1 VSPQQRSLVT
11 LLGLTAVAAAV
22 GLYAYFGVMKVDEQ
36 EQEEKAVAD
45 KLFSTS
51 GPTPEKTSD
60 GGAPP
65 QPEFTKI
72 AVRAKG
78 ETTVVEKQPDGTW
91 RMTAPVKAAVD
102 QYVLDSLTS
111 QLKDGKVDQKVEEK
125 PGDEDLKR
133 YGLKEPQWTVEASA
147 LVPDPKDPSA
157 PKQPRQV
164 KLEGGVENTFN
175 GSIYL
180 RKDADPAVYAASG
193 GIRFNLEKTAYDL
206 RDKQVLAVDEPK
218 IQTLDVVR
226 PKGGGY
232 SLLRGEGEGTR
243 AWKMTGPKAQD
254 ADGQAVINVL
264 GQLKSERATAFLA
277 DSPEERKKH
286 GLESPAVDATFVMKD
301 GEKIRL
307 RLAKAADKHY
317 ALREDREGAVLAEVG
332 SAALGHLDKPADD
345 LRDKSVL
352 QFKRDEVAEL
362 LFKPEGGGP
371 AIEVKRDLPPAGA
384 GDAGAAPSAESWAV
398 AAPEKGPAKAWKVS
412 SNLWTLSS
420 LQATAFGEEN
430 PKSWDKYGISDR
442 SRQVV
447 LRGAGGK
454 VLTAL
459 SVGSEV
465 KGKANTVYVRGSR
478 NQVMEMD
485 SARLSDFPQRV
496 DDIIDRPPPPP
507 PPATLDG
514 GAPF

>member
-1 VSPQQRSLVT
+1 
-11 LLGLTAVAAAV
+11 
-22 GLYAYFGVMKVDEQ
+22 
-36 EQEEKAVAD
+36 
-45 KLFSTS
+45 
-51 GPTPEKTSD
+51 
-60 GGAPP
+60 
-65 QPEFTKI
+65 
-72 AVRAKG
+72 
-78 ETTVVEKQPDGTW
+78 
-91 RMTAPVKAAVD
+91 
-102 QYVLDSLTS
+102 
-111 QLKDGKVDQKVEEK
+111 
-125 PGDEDLKR
+125 
-133 YGLKEPQWTVEASA
+133 
-147 LVPDPKDPSA
+147 
-157 PKQPRQV
+157 
-164 KLEGGVENTFN
+164 
-175 GSIYL
+175 
-180 RKDADPAVYAASG
+180 
-193 GIRFNLEKTAYDL
+193 
-206 RDKQVLAVDEPK
+206 VLAVDEPK

-232 SLLRGEGEGTR
+232 SLLRGEGEGTK
-243 AWKMTGPKAQD
+243 AWKMTKPRAQD
-254 ADGQAVINVL
+254 ADGQSVINVL
-264 GQLKSERATAFLA
+264 GQLKSERATAFLT
-277 DSPEERKKH
+277 DSPEERKKY
-286 GLESPAVDATFVMKD
+286 GLESPAVDATFAMKD

-307 RLAKAADKHY
+307 RLARAADKHY
-317 ALREDREGAVLAEVG
+317 ALREDKEGAVLAEVG

-345 LRDKSVL
+345 FRDKSVL
-352 QFKRDEVAEL
+352 QFKREEVAEL
-362 LFKPEGGGP
+362 LFKPEGGAA
-371 AIEVKRDLPPAGA
+371 AIEVKRDLPPAAA

-478 NQVMEMD
+478 NQVLEMD
-485 SARLSDFPQRV
+485 SARLSDFPQKV